1 MEYSFQKTR
10 YQEEFDDQLGSE
22 QFSAGSP
29 SEMDEESRVFWNYDD
44 ICRFLQKFLKTVV
57 HSVEPL
63 CLWCSRMISNRR

>member
-44 ICRFLQKFLKTVV
+44 ICRFLQ
-57 HSVEPL
+57 
-63 CLWCSRMISNRR
+63 